1 MPENSLRTGNI
12 RRKIDDF
19 RRYRGTQDYILDK
32 SRTPGAGARERLRD
46 SVAMQLR
53 IHPDHLHLAPAVG
66 LALRMTAA
74 QARRIGRLLQKK
86 ADEAEEGLPR
96 A

>member
-1 MPENSLRTGNI
+1 MAKEE
-12 RRKIDDF
+12 
-19 RRYRGTQDYILDK
+19 
-32 SRTPGAGARERLRD
+32 TPKVETWLTISPYEITLAVIPGR

-53 IHPDHLHLAPAVG
+53 IHPDHLHLAPRVG
-66 LALRMTAA
+66 VALRMTAA
-74 QARRIGRLLQKK
+74 QAREIATKLKRK